1 MAPGWPPYDADLEP
15 AVAELLAEFA
25 AYAGRVIL
33 ECAREAATE
42 VLAALCVEG
51 EEEPGGLHLLTESR
65 RVALLDDGV
74 DPALL
79 WNSYATWDAEPHRID
94 GASWA
99 AHEGTITALARALG
113 DAVPIVVPGVHLWAR
128 AARFVTD
135 RAPGELAVTRDFLA
149 FALPN
154 NPGEIWGSLWLSST
168 PTAWELLRA
177 RGLVPDDPRRS
188 S

>member
-15 AVAELLAEFA
+15 AVAESLAEFA

-42 VLAALCVEG
+42 ELAALCVEG
-51 EEEPGGLHLLTESR
+51 EEEPGALHLLTQSR
-65 RVALLDDGV
+65 RATLLEDGV
-74 DPALL
+74 DPYLL
-79 WNSYATWDAEPHRID
+79 WNPYATWDAEPSPID

-99 AHEGTITALARALG
+99 AHEGTIAALAGALG

-128 AARFVTD
+128 AARWVTGI
-135 RAPGELAVTRDFLA
+135 APAELAVTSDFLA

-154 NPGEIWGSLWLSST
+154 NPGEIWESLWLSST
-168 PTAWELLRA
+168 PAVWELLRA
-177 RGLVPDDPRRS
+177 RDLVPNDPRRRS
-188 S
+188 